1 MGKEKSNQKV
11 SILFLHQEGSQ
22 WVWNEIHTV
31 VGLLLL
37 IETDAAVILAF
48 SLAKPEAIL
57 QNGLR
62 DTEDTQV
69 TASFHIYVIQN

>member
-22 WVWNEIHTV
+22 WVWNETHTV

-48 SLAKPEAIL
+48 SLAKPL
-57 QNGLR
+57 CLKQFSR
-62 DTEDTQV
+62 MVSMTPRTPR
-69 TASFHIYVIQN
+69 